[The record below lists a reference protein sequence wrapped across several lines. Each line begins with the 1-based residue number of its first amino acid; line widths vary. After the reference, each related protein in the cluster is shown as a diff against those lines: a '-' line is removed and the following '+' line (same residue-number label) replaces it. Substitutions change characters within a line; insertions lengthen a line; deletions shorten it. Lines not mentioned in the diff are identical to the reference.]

1 MHRVEIQK
9 FVIPQ
14 RSLQSMRRLCL
25 FVVRKHAEPQ
35 RGRGSWTIAQSIFSY
50 EVQHQLIIILLPLIF
65 EGSMHGDAQIMP
77 YSILSLLPDFVFTA
91 T

>member
-1 MHRVEIQK
+1 
-9 FVIPQ
+9 
-14 RSLQSMRRLCL
+14 MRRLCL

-65 EGSMHGDAQIMP
+65 EVQCMVMHRSCHIP
-77 YSILSLLPDFVFTA
+77 Y
-91 T
+91 